1 MHPGALAA
9 ALREVDAQLLG
20 LSWWRTHQLDAA
32 LLVPSGQREACRA
45 RVLAKYR
52 RDLDVL
58 LDLRSWLCDADPGST
73 VSRAAR
79 REPARAHDLQTG

>member
-1 MHPGALAA
+1 MPSRQPPAPAPPTHSAALTA

-20 LSWWRTHQLDAA
+20 LSWWRTHQLGAA
-32 LLVPSGQREACRA
+32 MLAPPGRRDTCRA

-58 LDLRSWLCDADPGST
+58 LDLRSWLCAC
-73 VSRAAR
+73 RY
-79 REPARAHDLQTG
+79 